1 MRTANDTLYT
11 FLNYGI
17 TRNKK
22 NDLIYVG
29 KIVTIV

>member
-1 MRTANDTLYT
+1 MRTANDTLKT

-17 TRNKK
+17 TRNKA

>member
-1 MRTANDTLYT
+1 MRTANDTQNT

-17 TRNKK
+17 TRNLT

-29 KIVTIV
+29 KVVTIV